1 MLIFVQRDSDVCVC
15 PTAHINNYKK
25 AFYELDCERNQK
37 VYVEVFLT
45 WEIFLSC
52 CSIVKNYGEMFFFQ
66 FYFAVMP
73 SNRNQASLEN
83 RISVE
88 NQHRVR
94 AAKIIANTN
103 DF

>member
-1 MLIFVQRDSDVCVC
+1 MHIFVERDSDMCVC
-15 PTAHINNYKK
+15 PTAHMNNDRK

-37 VYVEVFLT
+37 FYVEVFLT
-45 WEIFLSC
+45 REIFLSC
-52 CSIVKNYGEMFFFQ
+52 CSIVKNYGKMFFLR

-73 SNRNQASLEN
+73 SNRNQASSEN

-88 NQHRVR
+88 NQHRGR